1 MKVIYFSKDYTTHDW
16 RYLDKLAQTS
26 HQVWYLRLEKGP
38 VELERRPIPQGIRV
52 IAWAGGQRP
61 AHGLVNQLRLFPSL
75 RQVLRR
81 IEPDLVHA
89 GPIQSCGF
97 LSALTSFR
105 PLLLMSWGSDVLLD
119 ADRSFLWRR
128 ITRFTLRRADMVI
141 GDSRAV
147 REKVRQLADY
157 PDGRIVTYPWGID
170 LETFKPAP
178 ARLPLRQQLG
188 WQDKLV
194 ILSTRSWEPLY
205 GIDVLLQAF
214 AEIVRQLPDARLLLM
229 GDGTLAPKIHRLV
242 GENGLAQFIHLTG
255 QVPREQ
261 IADYF
266 NLADIY
272 VSSALSDGTSIS
284 LLEAMAC
291 ALPVLVTDIPGNR
304 EWISPGVNGWLAKP
318 GDASSLA
325 SVLLQAL
332 RDSSRWAQMGQANL
346 AIARERADWNKNF
359 QVLLDTY
366 ERLATVRQQG

>member
-1 MKVIYFSKDYTTHDW
+1 MKVVYFSKDYTTHDW

-26 HQVWYLRLEKGP
+26 HQVWYLRLEKGS
-38 VELERRPIPQGIRV
+38 VELEKRPIPQGIGV
-52 IAWAGGQRP
+52 IDWAGGQRP
-61 AHGLVNQLRLFPSL
+61 ALGLVNQLRLLPCL

-97 LSALTSFR
+97 LSALTGFR
-105 PLLLMSWGSDVLLD
+105 PLLLMSWGSDVLMH
-119 ADRSFLWRR
+119 ADRNSLWRWV
-128 ITRFTLRRADMVI
+128 TRFTLHRADMII

-157 PDGRIVTYPWGID
+157 PDDRIVTYPWGID
-170 LETFKPAP
+170 LETFKSGPT
-178 ARLPLRQQLG
+178 RLALRQQLG
-188 WQDKLV
+188 WQDKQA

-214 AEIVRQLPDARLLLM
+214 AETVRQLPDVRLLLM
-229 GDGTLAPKIHRLV
+229 GDGTLAPKIHRFV
-242 GENGLAQFIHLTG
+242 GENGLSQFVHLTG

-261 IADYF
+261 IVDYF

-332 RDSSRWAQMGQANL
+332 GESSRWAQMGQANL

>member
-1 MKVIYFSKDYTTHDW
+1 
-16 RYLDKLAQTS
+16 
-26 HQVWYLRLEKGP
+26 
-38 VELERRPIPQGIRV
+38 
-52 IAWAGGQRP
+52 
-61 AHGLVNQLRLFPSL
+61 
-75 RQVLRR
+75 
-81 IEPDLVHA
+81 
-89 GPIQSCGF
+89 
-97 LSALTSFR
+97 
-105 PLLLMSWGSDVLLD
+105 MSWGSDVLVN
-119 ADRSFLWRR
+119 ADRTPLWRWVAR
-128 ITRFTLRRADMVI
+128 VTLRRADMVI

-157 PDGRIVTYPWGID
+157 PDDRIVTYPWGID

-178 ARLPLRQQLG
+178 TRLLLRQQLG
-188 WQDKLV
+188 WQDKRV

-229 GDGTLAPKIHRLV
+229 GDGTLAPKVRRFIRK
-242 GENGLAQFIHLTG
+242 NGLSQFVHLTG

-261 IADYF
+261 IVDYF

-291 ALPVLVTDIPGNR
+291 ALPVVVTDIPGNR

-318 GDASSLA
+318 GEASSLA
-325 SVLLQAL
+325 SVLLHTL
-332 RDSSRWAQMGQANL
+332 GDSSRWAQMGQANL